1 MFRKVPD
8 VPAPFGPD
16 DIGSQHGAYQLIG
29 GSLIQ
34 RSGLSVPPPG
44 HDCAGCGKYAS
55 VAHRSNAGDG
65 RQPIESMTTVGP
77 MPVSYTHLRAHETPE
92 HLVCRLLLE

>member
-1 MFRKVPD
+1 MRRPHSD
-8 VPAPFGPD
+8 PT
-16 DIGSQHGAYQLIG
+16 DIGAVRAYQLIG

-55 VAHRSNAGDG
+55 VAHRSDAGDG
-65 RQPIESMTTVGP
+65 RQPIASMTTVGP
-77 MPVSYTHLRAHETPE
+77 MLPPKLNGCGAANAASVM
-92 HLVCRLLLE
+92 